1 MEIYINKSMIERAA
15 RVRAQQELSELARE
29 ARLSETCAAAALW
42 VLALALAATLFYTF
56 VTR

>member
-15 RVRAQQELSELARE
+15 RVRKQQELSELARE

-42 VLALALAATLFYTF
+42 VLAVVLASTMIYTF